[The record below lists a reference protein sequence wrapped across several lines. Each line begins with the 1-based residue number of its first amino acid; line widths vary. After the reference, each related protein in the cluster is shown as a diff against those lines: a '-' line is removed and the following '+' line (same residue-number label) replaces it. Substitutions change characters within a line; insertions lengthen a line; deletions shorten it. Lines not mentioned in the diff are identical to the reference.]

1 MAAPSRISLAAADG
15 VRLSGL
21 YWDPGVRDA
30 ACVVAHGFTGAAGK
44 PHVRAICAVLRDR
57 GFGVLAPDLRGH
69 GRSAGECTAG
79 ADERH
84 DVAGAVSWL
93 RQRGYAR
100 VAVLGWSMGGSAVLR
115 YAGLGGAA
123 DAVVAVS
130 SPGTWFERGTR
141 PMRFVHWMCES
152 RTGRATARLARHT
165 RIARAGWAARP
176 PEAPAEVVGAIAPT
190 PLLLVHGD
198 ADRYFPLAHVRA
210 LAAAA
215 PSAQVWIEPGLGHAE
230 TAMTPALLGRI
241 ADWVAQCLVPVPGGV
256 CDDDRR
262 D

>member
-30 ACVVAHGFTGAAGK
+30 GCVIAHGFTGSASK
-44 PHVRAICAVLRDR
+44 PHVRAICAALRDR

-69 GRSAGECTAG
+69 GRSAGRCTAG

-84 DVAGAVSWL
+84 DVAGAVHWL
-93 RQRGYAR
+93 RERSYAR

-115 YAGLGGAA
+115 YAGLGGDA
-123 DAVVAVS
+123 DAVVSVS

-141 PMRFVHWMCES
+141 PMRFVHWLCES

-165 RIARAGWAARP
+165 RIATAAWAAQL

-198 ADRYFPLAHVRA
+198 ADRYFPLTHVRA

-215 PSAQVWIEPGLGHAE
+215 PGADVWIEPGLGHAE

-241 ADWVAQCLVPVPGGV
+241 ADWVAAALAPTEI